1 MVTHSEHVA
10 LGDLVVVDTGILG
23 KLVYKVTNDFLHIKL
38 ENIDNGFE
46 YNEVFKSLG
55 ELDEFI
61 RKYSSNIRL
70 VSLH

>member
-1 MVTHSEHVA
+1 MTHSEHVA

-61 RKYSSNIRL
+61 RKYSSNMRL

>member
-1 MVTHSEHVA
+1 MTHSEHVA
-10 LGDLVVVDTGILG
+10 LGDLVVVDTGVLG

>member
-1 MVTHSEHVA
+1 MTLNEHVA

-61 RKYSSNIRL
+61 RKYSSNMRL

>member
-61 RKYSSNIRL
+61 RKYSSNMRL

>member
-1 MVTHSEHVA
+1 MVIHSEHVA

-46 YNEVFKSLG
+46 YSEVFKSLG

>member
-10 LGDLVVVDTGILG
+10 LGDLVVVDTGVLG

>member
-1 MVTHSEHVA
+1 MIHSEHVA

-61 RKYSSNIRL
+61 RKYSSNMRL

>member
-1 MVTHSEHVA
+1 MVIHSEHVA

-61 RKYSSNIRL
+61 RKYSSNMRL